1 MDSKALY
8 CLTSS
13 LAAKLLSVNTK
24 GYGCEK
30 VCFWIFLH
38 WTTYRDLCTS
48 VNSKHQNIN
57 IVGN

>member
-1 MDSKALY
+1 VRNSEAKEFTSYNPILAMDSKALY

-38 WTTYRDLCTS
+38 W
-48 VNSKHQNIN
+48 NIQ
-57 IVGN
+57 